1 MSKFSSPIP
10 VATKIVDNLELS
22 IPWKKWFKDIG
33 DDWVSAN
40 KTITLQKRE
49 MVEGKIISTPTSFN
63 YVVNGSICFFSFNGT
78 SETIDLPFSIGVDSV
93 INGVVV
99 VKGTKTLSFST
110 PSSGFFFIQL

>member
-10 VATKIVDNLELS
+10 VATKIVDNLETT

-33 DDWVSAN
+33 DDWVSSN
-40 KTITLQKRE
+40 KTITLQKKE
-49 MVEGKIISTPTSFN
+49 IVNGKIVLTPTSFN

-78 SETIDLPFSIGVDSV
+78 SETIELPFSVGVDSV

-99 VKGTKTLSFST
+99 SRGTKTITLDS
-110 PSSGFFFIQL
+110 PLSGFFFIQF